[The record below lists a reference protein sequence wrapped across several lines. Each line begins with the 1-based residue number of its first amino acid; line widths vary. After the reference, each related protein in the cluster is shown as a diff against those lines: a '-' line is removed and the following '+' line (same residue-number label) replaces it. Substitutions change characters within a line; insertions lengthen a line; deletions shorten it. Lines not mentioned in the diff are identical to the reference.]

1 MAEDEDE
8 NLDGYHITS
17 FPMSL
22 RDSAHSPLQR
32 EGREQ
37 GKNEEGSSK
46 VDKSQTDRFSKLRNK
61 VDGERSVLDE
71 KFDSYYYHYS
81 EKKSA
86 PTKRNFLMSFC
97 DVSCQFPFQCFSAL
111 SSVFHCEFFFQYFI
125 RYPILNLLCCC
136 SSIERVRAAFKLAL
150 GIWCLIGLVITYG
163 IFQALRGYGF
173 DTSANLT
180 ESIFL
185 IIARASGKLVI
196 FFLLLG
202 IVIVLRPVTSTLNEV
217 PHQLLGFSWRR
228 LHVDFFHLSMIFAI
242 VHTIAHAFRIYYHT
256 ATPAYE
262 IYFLATGIVLWT
274 LFGAQALPYFLL
286 RAADNF
292 PFLKCWNKILKWWFR
307 RSHILVWGLI
317 AIAFPIHASGSM
329 VTVGLFA
336 MWYLMKDKSSL
347 RIKNAWYGQ
356 EYRQDGYYLTIEV
369 EVETLVPDEF
379 GYYCQIELIDL
390 SAPYTMIPVNV
401 SDDASTS
408 SSTTSRML
416 FRIKKCA
423 LSERF
428 LSALKDRQENSPY
441 QFTHRNNKQV
451 QLSLKEREDEI
462 QQKEVE
468 GKDVL
473 SSSESIE
480 ANVKSSRASFNG
492 GDGMWSFRPDDF
504 ALHIF
509 GPFHS
514 TDNSIKDRA
523 NKHMIILTGGS
534 GISVAESVMQFSMN
548 RPSYWKTVVV
558 MQNFGRKAKWADT
571 ASREANR
578 LANCKS
584 DVKEVSNHE
593 DMLNVIRPNPLPSD
607 QNVWLAIQMYGEID
621 KNLLR
626 HILEIDTISP
636 DGNNKTHFLVC
647 SSTWATKIKELHAV
661 YPLDGEI
668 WTRIHTEEFQI

>member
-1 MAEDEDE
+1 MELRLDDPEEIGDDESLLSTNSPMQNQGSKNFTRQENKEVKSIPDRIKSYLSGVDE
-8 NLDGYHITS
+8 
-17 FPMSL
+17 
-22 RDSAHSPLQR
+22 
-32 EGREQ
+32 E
-37 GKNEEGSSK
+37 K
-46 VDKSQTDRFSKLRNK
+46 
-61 VDGERSVLDE
+61 SVLTDE
-71 KFDSYYYHYS
+71 KFDSYYYHFR

-86 PTKRNFLMSFC
+86 STKRNFLLSFC
-97 DVSCQFPFQCFSAL
+97 DASCQFPYQCFSAL
-111 SSVFHCEFFFQYFI
+111 SSVFHCEFLFQYFI
-125 RYPILNLLCCC
+125 RYPILNMLCCF

-150 GIWCLIGLVITYG
+150 AIWCIIGLVTTYG

-180 ESIFL
+180 QSIFL
-185 IIARASGKLVI
+185 IVARASGKLVI

-228 LHVDFFHLSMIFAI
+228 LHVDFFHLSTIFAI
-242 VHTIAHAFRIYYHT
+242 IHTIAHAFRIYYHT
-256 ATPAYE
+256 ATLVYE
-262 IYFLATGIVLWT
+262 IYFLATGVVLWI
-274 LFGAQALPYFLL
+274 LFGAQTLPYFLL
-286 RAADNF
+286 RAADSF
-292 PFLKCWNKILKWWFR
+292 PFLQCWNGILKWWFR
-307 RSHILVWGLI
+307 RLHILVWGVI
-317 AIAFPIHASGSM
+317 AVAFPIHASGSM

-336 MWYLMKDKSSL
+336 MWYLMKEKSSL

-356 EYRQDGYYLTIEV
+356 ERRQDGYYLTIEV
-369 EVETLVPDEF
+369 EVETLVPDEY
-379 GYYCQIELIDL
+379 GYYCQIELMDL

-401 SDDASTS
+401 SDDDSAS

-428 LSALKDRQENSPY
+428 LSALKDRQANSPY

-451 QLSLKEREDEI
+451 PLSLKEREDEI
-462 QQKEVE
+462 LRMEEKDNEVAPNSA
-468 GKDVL
+468 
-473 SSSESIE
+473 SSD
-480 ANVKSSRASFNG
+480 ANIKSSRASFND

-504 ALHIF
+504 ALHIL

-558 MQNFGRKAKWADT
+558 MQNFGRKANNDD

-584 DVKEVSNHE
+584 DVKLVDTHE
-593 DMLNVIRPNPLPSD
+593 KMLNVIRPSSLPAD

-621 KNLLR
+621 KKLLR

-636 DGNNKTHFLVC
+636 DGKNKTHFLVC
-647 SSTWATKIKELHAV
+647 SNTWATKIKELHAQ